1 MAVSSMVSHSDYRVR
16 FAVHRVVIW
25 DSCAD
30 LIHFPPS
37 KKSEQ
42 ATLYTLI
49 AAASLISP
57 NP

>member
-1 MAVSSMVSHSDYRVR
+1 MVSHSDYRVQ
-16 FAVHRVVIW
+16 FAVQRVVIW